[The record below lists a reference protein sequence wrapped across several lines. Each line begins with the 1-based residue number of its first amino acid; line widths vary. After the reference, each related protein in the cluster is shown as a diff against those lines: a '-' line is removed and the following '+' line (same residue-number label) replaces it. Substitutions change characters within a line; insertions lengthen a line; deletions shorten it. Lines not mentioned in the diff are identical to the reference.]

1 MTIRAPNHYVRTAKI
16 ENQCFSLQNKPESHN
31 LHWKHKLRNAP
42 GHLAFCVQSI
52 FSYFCFILM
61 WNSLFFLKPGFVFF
75 FSQSFNEHLDIKKQ
89 KNQDFNKKT
98 LVKLNE
104 DLTIKR
110 NSIERMKRADIISK
124 KAKEI
129 GLVSSNPETIIIKIN
144 D

>member
-1 MTIRAPNHYVRTAKI
+1 MAKKKRLSKAEKLKKENLKWVFMFVILVLTIAVYLAAFV
-16 ENQCFSLQNKPESHN
+16 ESD
-31 LHWKHKLRNAP
+31 KTQA
-42 GHLAFCVQSI
+42 SI
-52 FSYFCFILM
+52 
-61 WNSLFFLKPGFVFF
+61 
-75 FSQSFNEHLDIKKQ
+75 
-89 KNQDFNKKT
+89 DFNKKT

-129 GLVSSNPETIIIKIN
+129 GLVSSNPETIIIKVN

>member
-1 MTIRAPNHYVRTAKI
+1 MAKKKRLSKAEKLKKENLKWVFMFVILVLTIAVYLAAFV
-16 ENQCFSLQNKPESHN
+16 ESD
-31 LHWKHKLRNAP
+31 KTQA
-42 GHLAFCVQSI
+42 SI
-52 FSYFCFILM
+52 
-61 WNSLFFLKPGFVFF
+61 
-75 FSQSFNEHLDIKKQ
+75 
-89 KNQDFNKKT
+89 DFNKKT

-129 GLVSSNPETIIIKIN
+129 GLISSNPETIIIKIN

>member
-1 MTIRAPNHYVRTAKI
+1 MAKKKRLSKAEKLKKENLKWAFMFVILVLTIAVYLAAFV
-16 ENQCFSLQNKPESHN
+16 ESD
-31 LHWKHKLRNAP
+31 KTQA
-42 GHLAFCVQSI
+42 SI
-52 FSYFCFILM
+52 
-61 WNSLFFLKPGFVFF
+61 
-75 FSQSFNEHLDIKKQ
+75 
-89 KNQDFNKKT
+89 DFNKKT

>member
-1 MTIRAPNHYVRTAKI
+1 MAKKKRLSKAEKLKKENLKWVFMFVILVLTIAVYLAAFV
-16 ENQCFSLQNKPESHN
+16 ESD
-31 LHWKHKLRNAP
+31 KTQA
-42 GHLAFCVQSI
+42 SI
-52 FSYFCFILM
+52 
-61 WNSLFFLKPGFVFF
+61 
-75 FSQSFNEHLDIKKQ
+75 
-89 KNQDFNKKT
+89 DFNKKT

-129 GLVSSNPETIIIKIN
+129 GLVSSNPETVIIKVN

>member
-1 MTIRAPNHYVRTAKI
+1 MAKKKRLSKAEKLKKENLKWVFMFVILVLTIAVYLAAFI
-16 ENQCFSLQNKPESHN
+16 ESDKTQ
-31 LHWKHKLRNAP
+31 A
-42 GHLAFCVQSI
+42 SI
-52 FSYFCFILM
+52 
-61 WNSLFFLKPGFVFF
+61 
-75 FSQSFNEHLDIKKQ
+75 
-89 KNQDFNKKT
+89 DFNKKT

-129 GLVSSNPETIIIKIN
+129 GLVSSNPETVIIKVN